1 MARNSDG
8 LIQKSTRLGAMTEV
22 DVVVVGGGPVG
33 LFLGCL
39 LVQRGISCRVIEKR
53 PEPTTHSRSIGIH
66 APALERL
73 ADVGVADELIDRSV
87 VVSEGIAFANAREI
101 GRLSFDSCPP
111 PYRFILSIPQPVTER
126 VLASQLSAFDASAL
140 IMGSEVESVLEDES
154 GVTLSTNAGEFRARF
169 IVGCDGQDSFVRNS
183 LEIGFPGGPYEDV
196 FVMGDFEDQTTFG
209 KRAVVYLTDHG
220 VVESFPL
227 PDGIRRWVVKT
238 DELIRDPEPIQ
249 LSKLV
254 LERTGQIVPID
265 SCSMINS
272 FSTYHY
278 MADKMARGR
287 ILLAGDAAHVLSPIG
302 GQGMNLGWL
311 DAWDAVHVIQNALTV
326 PQSREQL
333 FSRYASIRRRAAIR
347 AIKRSEFNMWM
358 GRSAGSSTLN
368 YLCAA
373 AILKTPLKKYFARR
387 FTMRGL

>member
-1 MARNSDG
+1 MAIDTDG
-8 LIQKSTRLGAMTEV
+8 AIQKSTCLGAMTEV

-53 PEPTTHSRSIGIH
+53 TEPTTHSRSIGIH
-66 APALERL
+66 PPALERL

-87 VVSEGIAFANAREI
+87 VVTEGVAFANTREI
-101 GRLSFDSCPP
+101 GRLSFESCPP
-111 PYRFILSIPQPVTER
+111 PYRFILSIPQPVTEEILTR
-126 VLASQLSAFDASAL
+126 QLAAFGASAL
-140 IMGSEVESVLEDES
+140 KMDSQVNGIHLDEE
-154 GVTLSTNAGEFRARF
+154 GVTVSTNQDEIRAY
-169 IVGCDGQDSFVRNS
+169 IVVGCDGEDSFVRQS
-183 LEIGFPGGPYEDV
+183 QKIGFPGGQYDDV
-196 FVMGDFEDQTTFG
+196 FVMGDFDDQTSFG
-209 KRAVVYLTDHG
+209 KRAVVYLTDDG

-238 DELIRDPEPIQ
+238 DELIGDPQPFQ
-249 LSKLV
+249 LSKVV
-254 LERTGQIVPID
+254 LERTGQVVPTD
-265 SCSMINS
+265 SCSMISS
-272 FSTYHY
+272 FSTFHY
-278 MADKMARGR
+278 IADKMAFGR
-287 ILLAGDAAHVLSPIG
+287 MLLAGDAAHVLSPIG

-311 DAWDAVHVIQNALTV
+311 DAWEAMHAIQGGLDSPRAL
-326 PQSREQL
+326 SQL
-333 FSRYASIRRRAAIR
+333 FSKYGSTRRRAAIR

-358 GRSAGSSTLN
+358 GKSAGSGTFN